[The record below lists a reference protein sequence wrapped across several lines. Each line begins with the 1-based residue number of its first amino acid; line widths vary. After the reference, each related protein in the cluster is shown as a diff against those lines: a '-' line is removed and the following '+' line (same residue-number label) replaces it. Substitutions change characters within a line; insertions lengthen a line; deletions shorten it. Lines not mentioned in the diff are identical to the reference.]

1 ERIDNLTFAEVLN
14 IIEGELIAG
23 GEGIHKDLRRFVI
36 GAMTV
41 EGIKRYLSKGA
52 LVIVGDREK
61 VQELA
66 LENESA
72 ILITGGFEPNQAMID
87 LANANNLPLM
97 KTTYDSFTVATM
109 INRAMTDQLIKKEI
123 L

>member
-1 ERIDNLTFAEVLN
+1 SEGTAYRAIKDAQDEGLVSTIYRVGTIRIEKKSKERIDNLTFAEVLN

-72 ILITGGFEPNQAMID
+72 
-87 LANANNLPLM
+87 
-97 KTTYDSFTVATM
+97 
-109 INRAMTDQLIKKEI
+109 
-123 L
+123 